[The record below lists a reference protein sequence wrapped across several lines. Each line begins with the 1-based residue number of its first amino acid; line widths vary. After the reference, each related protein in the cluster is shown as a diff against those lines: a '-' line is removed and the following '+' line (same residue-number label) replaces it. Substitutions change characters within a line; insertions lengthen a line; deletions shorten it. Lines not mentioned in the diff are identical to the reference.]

1 MPTAFSTV
9 DCNLDAK
16 KALIYVAWVI
26 IQLSLHHQ
34 WYRHLSNQSPIIR
47 PLEFAEQGL

>member
-1 MPTAFSTV
+1 MPTAFGAV
-9 DCNLDAK
+9 DRNLNTK
-16 KALIYVAWVI
+16 KVLIYVAWVI

>member
-1 MPTAFSTV
+1 MPTAFSAV
-9 DCNLDAK
+9 DRNLDAK